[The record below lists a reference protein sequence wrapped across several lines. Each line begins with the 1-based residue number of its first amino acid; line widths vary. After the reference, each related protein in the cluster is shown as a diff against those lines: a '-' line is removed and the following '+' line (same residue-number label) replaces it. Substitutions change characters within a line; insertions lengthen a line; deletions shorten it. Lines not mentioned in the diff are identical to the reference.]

1 MNFLFELI
9 TTRFHEKL
17 IPNFQT
23 NLENIQKLYIFEIA
37 KVLIRAHEPNFF
49 IQILLCFCLLVRK
62 MEKKKSK
69 HLISV

>member
-37 KVLIRAHEPNFF
+37 KVLIRAHEP
-49 IQILLCFCLLVRK
+49 ISSYKFCCVF
-62 MEKKKSK
+62 
-69 HLISV
+69 VY